1 MFGRLELASGDKFL
15 ALESL
20 VLLGARNHLG
30 KVDGRA
36 SCLLPSCLEYF
47 QIIGGHSGH
56 VSIVL
61 FLFRGSILNSY
72 ILFSCNAKIG

>member
-30 KVDGRA
+30 KVDGWMPRG
-36 SCLLPSCLEYF
+36 SYLLPSCLEYV
-47 QIIGGHSGH
+47 QIIGGRSHSGH
-56 VSIVL
+56 LNS
-61 FLFRGSILNSY
+61 SIL
-72 ILFSCNAKIG
+72 IQR